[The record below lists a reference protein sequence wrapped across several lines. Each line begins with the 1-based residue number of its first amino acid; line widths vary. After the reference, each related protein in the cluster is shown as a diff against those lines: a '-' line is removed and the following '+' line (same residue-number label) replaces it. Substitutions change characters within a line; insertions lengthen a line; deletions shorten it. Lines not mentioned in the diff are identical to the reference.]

1 MRTIFI
7 SSTVLLTILWALGF
21 GLLSAYVV
29 VLAFFRMLMP
39 RPRTGTQNPAIS
51 TQPARTAE
59 ERT

>member
-7 SSTVLLTILWALGF
+7 SSTVLLTIVWALGF

-39 RPRTGTQNPAIS
+39 KPQPPTPKPTAIRDV
-51 TQPARTAE
+51 ATAGSGS
-59 ERT
+59 